1 MRNVGTKGHLEPF
14 YSRGCTCVDSFQC
27 WEGHQKGTTIRRKSL
42 DYPRDTII
50 SFVTWCVCLRYHSL
64 SAFREMESQGKK
76 CVMLSFFSYLH
87 KCLGTGAWI
96 IEDDKKYLYLILE
109 CTAILTYIVY
119 EVCPSWKFP
128 LKTIER
134 HSVTASLCW
143 SCFLVPPIC
152 SPAPPP
158 LPSWSFPSLTQ
169 MAVFQKALVLIFK
182 CTFKI
187 LTRLELGR

>member
-1 MRNVGTKGHLEPF
+1 MKQGQEKSVRTMRIRNVGPKGHLEPF

-96 IEDDKKYLYLILE
+96 EDDKKYLYLTLE
-109 CTAILTYIVY
+109 CTAILTYICLWGVSIL
-119 EVCPSWKFP
+119 EIPFKNHRKAFCDGQSLLELFSCSTNLQPRTSRTP
-128 LKTIER
+128 L
-134 HSVTASLCW
+134 
-143 SCFLVPPIC
+143 
-152 SPAPPP
+152 
-158 LPSWSFPSLTQ
+158 
-169 MAVFQKALVLIFK
+169 LVLP
-182 CTFKI
+182 
-187 LTRLELGR
+187 